1 VTAVS
6 ELEQQIAHR
15 REKLRLL
22 RERGIEPFPA
32 RCDYDLE
39 PAVVHERYGELDG
52 EELERRAI
60 RLRVPGRIRAL
71 RQHGKIAFLDVSDGR
86 RKLQVFLRRDELP
99 EGAWWL
105 AQQLDLGDLVL
116 ATGSLMRTRAGELTL
131 LASELA
137 LLAKALR
144 PLPEKW
150 HGLADVEARYRQRY
164 LDLIVTPESRAVFEQ
179 RAHVV
184 RYLRRF
190 LEERGFLE
198 VETPMMHPIP
208 GGATARPFVT
218 HHNALDLELYLRI
231 APELYLKRL
240 LVGGLHRVY
249 EINRNFRNEGIS
261 TQHNPEFT
269 MLEFYWAYSDFEQLM
284 DFTEEMLAGLV
295 REVRGS
301 DPGEELEWR
310 GRRLS
315 LRRPWRRLTM
325 AEAVEQIGGIGADR
339 LASVEAMAAAVRE
352 HGLQEPKPA
361 SYGTL
366 LMTLFEGLVEPQL
379 QDPTFVYD
387 YPFEVSPL
395 AKQRADD
402 ARLTERFE
410 LYIGGMEIANAF
422 SELNDPDV
430 QAERFQGQVQARHQ
444 GDEEAHRFDHDYVLA
459 LEHGMPPAGGE
470 GIGIDRLV
478 MLVTGAASIRDV
490 ILFPQMRP
498 EVGEG
503 AAAAEA
509 PGSAAAAE
517 RGLEPVPAAGGAR
530 GAEP

>member
-1 VTAVS
+1 MS
-6 ELEQQIAHR
+6 ELELQIANR

-22 RERGIEPFPA
+22 RERGIAPFPA
-32 RCDYDLE
+32 RCVYDLE
-39 PAVVHERYGELDG
+39 PAAVHAQYEALDGSELD
-52 EELERRAI
+52 RRAV
-60 RLRVPGRIRAL
+60 RLRVPGRVRAF
-71 RQHGKIAFLDVSDGR
+71 RPHGKIAFLDLSDGKQ
-86 RKLQVFLRRDELP
+86 KLQIFLRRDAVSDET
-99 EGAWWL
+99 WWL
-105 AQQLDLGDLVL
+105 SQQLDLGDLVK
-116 ATGSLMRTRAGELTL
+116 ATGTLMRTRAGELTL
-131 LASELA
+131 LASELE

-150 HGLADVEARYRQRY
+150 HGLTDVEARYRQRY
-164 LDLIVTPESRAVFEQ
+164 LDLIVTPESRAVFEK

-190 LEERGFLE
+190 LDERGFLE

-284 DFTEEMLAGLV
+284 DVTEEMLGGLL
-295 REVRGS
+295 REVRGAES
-301 DPGEELEWR
+301 AEELEWK

-325 AEAVEQIGGIGADR
+325 AGAVEQIGGVATAE
-339 LASVEAMAAAVRE
+339 LASPEAMIAALQRRGLAV
-352 HGLQEPKPA
+352 PKPA

-366 LMTLFEGLVEPQL
+366 LMTLFEELVEPEL

-387 YPFEVSPL
+387 YPLEISPL
-395 AKQRADD
+395 AKQRPDEP
-402 ARLTERFE
+402 RLTERFE

-430 QAERFQGQVQARHQ
+430 QAERFRAQVAARDA
-444 GDEEAHRFDHDYVLA
+444 GDDEAHRFDHDYVLA

-478 MLVTGAASIRDV
+478 MLVTGAVSIRDV

-498 EVGEG
+498 EGH
-503 AAAAEA
+503 
-509 PGSAAAAE
+509 GSAAGGTGPE
-517 RGLEPVPAAGGAR
+517 EELPAPSVHAGDAG
-530 GAEP
+530 PTLS

>member
-1 VTAVS
+1 
-6 ELEQQIAHR
+6 
-15 REKLRLL
+15 
-22 RERGIEPFPA
+22 
-32 RCDYDLE
+32 
-39 PAVVHERYGELDG
+39 
-52 EELERRAI
+52 
-60 RLRVPGRIRAL
+60 
-71 RQHGKIAFLDVSDGR
+71 
-86 RKLQVFLRRDELP
+86 
-99 EGAWWL
+99 
-105 AQQLDLGDLVL
+105 
-116 ATGSLMRTRAGELTL
+116 
-131 LASELA
+131 
-137 LLAKALR
+137 
-144 PLPEKW
+144 
-150 HGLADVEARYRQRY
+150 
-164 LDLIVTPESRAVFEQ
+164 VTPESRAVFER

-190 LEERGFLE
+190 LDERGFLE

-218 HHNALDLELYLRI
+218 HHNALDVELYLRV

-284 DFTEEMLAGLV
+284 DVTEEMLGGLL
-295 REVRGS
+295 REVRGEEGA
-301 DPGEELEWR
+301 DELEWK

-325 AEAVEQIGGIGADR
+325 AAAVEQVGGVTAAE
-339 LASVEAMAAAVRE
+339 LATPEAMIDALRRRGRAV
-352 HGLQEPKPA
+352 PKPA

-366 LMTLFEGLVEPQL
+366 LMALFEELVEPAL

-387 YPFEVSPL
+387 YPLEISPL
-395 AKQRADD
+395 AKQRPDD
-402 ARLTERFE
+402 PRFTERFE

-422 SELNDPDV
+422 TELNDPDV
-430 QAERFQGQVQARHQ
+430 QAERFRAQVAARDQ
-444 GDEEAHRFDHDYVLA
+444 GDDEAHRFDHDYVLA

-498 EVGEG
+498 ESHH
-503 AAAAEA
+503 AAAGEPSDA
-509 PGSAAAAE
+509 PSAAAS
-517 RGLEPVPAAGGAR
+517 AAGAGVQT
-530 GAEP
+530 PS